1 VIPHRAHAIAAAAL
15 SAAIL
20 IQVFLAGLAL
30 ANLGGSIAAHF
41 AAGQLNRR
49 RGSLPVGLR

>member
-1 VIPHRAHAIAAAAL
+1 MIPHRAHAIAAAAL